1 MTAVSTSSTR
11 IGDADRA
18 EAQCALQHHLDV
30 GCLHVNEFV
39 GRFADAA
46 DP

>member
-1 MTAVSTSSTR
+1 MSTSSTR
-11 IGDADRA
+11 IGDAERA
-18 EAQCALQHHLDV
+18 EAQRALQHHLDV
-30 GCLHVNEFV
+30 GRLQVDEFV